1 MLAKLAVGNVRR
13 SARSYT
19 LYFVTLAIG
28 VAVFYAFNT
37 VSLQADFLDSNASDM
52 LESLG
57 DVLSGLTVFLAVIM
71 GFLMVYANSFLMRRR
86 KQELGLY
93 QVLGMRRGQ
102 VSAILAMETLLVG
115 LASFAAGI
123 AGGVLL
129 SQLLLFVTSGLFE
142 VAVTH
147 YRLFFSTD
155 ALGMTAGCFAVTFA
169 VMLALNLVT
178 LRRVRLVDLMGARC
192 ANERNGVRSLPVFVV
207 LFAAGLGAV
216 IAAYVRLT
224 REGFPGFTQGA
235 TQTGFLITTALVV
248 AGTVL
253 LFFGLAGTI
262 TALLQKMP
270 RFWWRDLHAFTARQL
285 ASRVNTTC
293 ASMAVVSLVLFL
305 ALTSVT
311 TGMAICTALNG
322 QADRYAAVD
331 ATLNATDL
339 SADLSNVDVVEAA
352 RTAGVDLGQVGS
364 YAQVRVRQSQ
374 GLADGG
380 GVTMQA
386 MADATGVEAP
396 AGYEAAYANTLGL
409 WVMSASDFNAQRA
422 LFGLAPV
429 SLGSDEYLIACTM
442 DSASDFYNKVLAAG
456 YSFSGAGRAFH
467 PAQTAVIDDA
477 SAQLENSSSTT
488 TDTGML
494 ILPDDATAGLP
505 VYDVLVKVRYAGDTE
520 AGDAA
525 LAPLASEG
533 STATVGSDAFLSAVE
548 AQNPDAIAFMVTRT
562 SALAAGVSITAL
574 IVYLALYIG
583 FVLVVA
589 CAAIM
594 AVQQLSATTDSAG
607 RYRTLHELGCPDRT
621 IFRSVRTQSGLMFA
635 APLAVALAHSLCA
648 LAAVLKLVET
658 FGYADLG
665 QTAAFAVAIFIV
677 AYGGYFVAT
686 YRAEHGMVRQ
696 AISRTR
702 RAL

>member
-1 MLAKLAVGNVRR
+1 MLAKLAVSNVRR

-102 VSAILAMETLLVG
+102 VSEILAMETLLVG
-115 LASFAAGI
+115 LVSFAVGI

-147 YRLFFSTD
+147 YKLFFSTD

-178 LRRVRLVDLMGARC
+178 LRRVRLVDLMGARR
-192 ANERNGVRSLPVFVV
+192 ANEKNGMRSLPVSVV

-216 IAAYVRLT
+216 IVAYVRLT
-224 REGFPGFTQGA
+224 CEGFPGFTQGA
-235 TQTGFLITTALVV
+235 TQAGFLITTALVAV
-248 AGTVL
+248 GTVL
-253 LFFGLAGTI
+253 LFFGLAGTV

-270 RFWWRDLHAFTARQL
+270 RFWWRDLNAFTARQL

-293 ASMAVVSLVLFL
+293 ASMAVVSLVLFV

-322 QADRYAAVD
+322 QANRYAAVD
-331 ATLNATDL
+331 ATLNATNL
-339 SADLSNVDVVEAA
+339 SGDLSNVDVVEAA

-374 GLADGG
+374 GLVDGG

-409 WVMSASDFNAQRA
+409 WVMSVSDFNAQRA
-422 LFGLAPV
+422 LFGLEPV

-456 YSFSGAGRAFH
+456 YSFGGAGRTFH

-477 SAQLENSSSTT
+477 SAQLENSSNT

-494 ILPDDATAGLP
+494 VLPDDATAGLP

-533 STATVGSDAFLSAVE
+533 STATVGSGAFFSAVE
-548 AQNPDAIAFMVTRT
+548 AQNPDAMVFMVTRT

-574 IVYLALYIG
+574 VVYLALYIG

-607 RYRTLHELGCPDRT
+607 RYRILHELGCPDQA

-648 LAAVLKLVET
+648 LAAVLKLVKT

>member
-102 VSAILAMETLLVG
+102 VSEILAMETLLVG
-115 LASFAAGI
+115 LVSFAVGI

-147 YRLFFSTD
+147 YKFFFSTD

-178 LRRVRLVDLMGARC
+178 LRRVRLVDLMGARR
-192 ANERNGVRSLPVFVV
+192 ANEKNGMRSLPVSVV

-216 IAAYVRLT
+216 IVAYVRLT
-224 REGFPGFTQGA
+224 CEGFPGFTQGA
-235 TQTGFLITTALVV
+235 TQTGFLITTALVAV
-248 AGTVL
+248 GTVL
-253 LFFGLAGTI
+253 LFFGLAGTV
-262 TALLQKMP
+262 TALLQKLP
-270 RFWWRDLHAFTARQL
+270 RFWWRDLNAFTARQL

-293 ASMAVVSLVLFL
+293 ASMAVVSLVLFV

-322 QADRYAAVD
+322 QANRYAAVD
-331 ATLNATDL
+331 ATLNATNL
-339 SADLSNVDVVEAA
+339 SGDLSNVDVVEAA

-374 GLADGG
+374 GLVDGG

-386 MADATGVEAP
+386 MVDATGVEAP

-422 LFGLAPV
+422 LFGLEPV
-429 SLGSDEYLIACTM
+429 SLGGDEYLIACTM

-456 YSFSGAGRAFH
+456 YSFGGAGRTFH
-467 PAQTAVIDDA
+467 PARAAVIDDA
-477 SAQLENSSSTT
+477 SAQLENSSNT

-494 ILPDDATAGLP
+494 VLPDDATAGLP

-548 AQNPDAIAFMVTRT
+548 AQNPDAIAFVVTRT

-607 RYRTLHELGCPDRT
+607 RYRTLHELGCPDQA
-621 IFRSVRTQSGLMFA
+621 IFRSVRTQSGIMFA

-648 LAAVLKLVET
+648 LAAVLKLVKT

>member
-1 MLAKLAVGNVRR
+1 
-13 SARSYT
+13 
-19 LYFVTLAIG
+19 
-28 VAVFYAFNT
+28 
-37 VSLQADFLDSNASDM
+37 
-52 LESLG
+52 
-57 DVLSGLTVFLAVIM
+57 
-71 GFLMVYANSFLMRRR
+71 
-86 KQELGLY
+86 
-93 QVLGMRRGQ
+93 
-102 VSAILAMETLLVG
+102 
-115 LASFAAGI
+115 
-123 AGGVLL
+123 
-129 SQLLLFVTSGLFE
+129 
-142 VAVTH
+142 
-147 YRLFFSTD
+147 
-155 ALGMTAGCFAVTFA
+155 
-169 VMLALNLVT
+169 
-178 LRRVRLVDLMGARC
+178 
-192 ANERNGVRSLPVFVV
+192 
-207 LFAAGLGAV
+207 
-216 IAAYVRLT
+216 
-224 REGFPGFTQGA
+224 
-235 TQTGFLITTALVV
+235 
-248 AGTVL
+248 
-253 LFFGLAGTI
+253 
-262 TALLQKMP
+262 
-270 RFWWRDLHAFTARQL
+270 
-285 ASRVNTTC
+285 
-293 ASMAVVSLVLFL
+293 MAVVSLVLFV

-322 QADRYAAVD
+322 QANRYAAVD
-331 ATLNATDL
+331 ATLNATNL
-339 SADLSNVDVVEAA
+339 SGDLSNVDVVEAA

-374 GLADGG
+374 GLVDGG

-409 WVMSASDFNAQRA
+409 WVMSVSDFNAQRA
-422 LFGLAPV
+422 LFGLEPV
-429 SLGSDEYLIACTM
+429 SLGGDEYLIACTM

-456 YSFSGAGRAFH
+456 YSFGGAGRAFH

-477 SAQLENSSSTT
+477 SAQLENSSNT

-494 ILPDDATAGLP
+494 VLPDDATAGLP

-533 STATVGSDAFLSAVE
+533 STATVGSDTFLSAVE

-607 RYRTLHELGCPDRT
+607 RYRTLHELGCPDQA
-621 IFRSVRTQSGLMFA
+621 IFRSVRAQSGVMFA

-648 LAAVLKLVET
+648 LAAVLKLVKT

>member
-52 LESLG
+52 LKSLG

-86 KQELGLY
+86 KKELGLY

-115 LASFAAGI
+115 LASFAVGI

-147 YRLFFSTD
+147 YRFFFSTD

-178 LRRVRLVDLMGARC
+178 LRRVRLVDLMGARR
-192 ANERNGVRSLPVFVV
+192 ANEKNGMRSLPVSVV

-216 IAAYVRLT
+216 IAAYVRLS

-235 TQTGFLITTALVV
+235 TQTGFLITTGLVTV
-248 AGTVL
+248 GTVL
-253 LFFGLAGTI
+253 LFFGLAGTV
-262 TALLQKMP
+262 TALLRKMP
-270 RFWWRDLHAFTARQL
+270 RFWWRDLNAFTARQL

-311 TGMAICTALNG
+311 TGMAICTAING

-331 ATLNATDL
+331 ATLNATNL

-352 RTAGVDLGQVGS
+352 RTVGVDLGQVGS

-380 GVTMQA
+380 AVTMQA

-396 AGYEAAYANTLGL
+396 AGFESAYANTLGL

-422 LFGLAPV
+422 LFGLEPV
-429 SLGSDEYLIACTM
+429 SLGGDEYLIACTM
-442 DSASDFYNKVLAAG
+442 DSSSDFYNKALAAG
-456 YSFSGAGRAFH
+456 YSFSGAGRTFH

-477 SAQLENSSSTT
+477 SAQLENSSNT

-494 ILPDDATAGLP
+494 ILPDDAAADLP

-548 AQNPDAIAFMVTRT
+548 AQNPDAVAFTVTRT

-607 RYRTLHELGCPDRT
+607 RYRTLHELGCPDRM

-686 YRAEHGMVRQ
+686 YRAEHGMVRR

>member
-52 LESLG
+52 LKSLG

-115 LASFAAGI
+115 LASFAVGI

-147 YRLFFSTD
+147 YRFFFSTD

-178 LRRVRLVDLMGARC
+178 LRRVRLVDLMGARR
-192 ANERNGVRSLPVFVV
+192 ANEKNGMRSLPVSVV

-216 IAAYVRLT
+216 IAAYVRLS

-235 TQTGFLITTALVV
+235 TQTGFLITTGLVTV
-248 AGTVL
+248 GTVL
-253 LFFGLAGTI
+253 LFFGLAGTV
-262 TALLQKMP
+262 TALLRKMP
-270 RFWWRDLHAFTARQL
+270 RFWWRDLNAFTARQL

-311 TGMAICTALNG
+311 TGMAICTAING

-331 ATLNATDL
+331 ATLNATNL

-352 RTAGVDLGQVGS
+352 RTVGVDLGQVGS

-380 GVTMQA
+380 AVTMQA

-396 AGYEAAYANTLGL
+396 AGFESAYANTLGL

-422 LFGLAPV
+422 LFGLEPV
-429 SLGSDEYLIACTM
+429 SLGGDEYLIACTM
-442 DSASDFYNKVLAAG
+442 DSSSDFYNKALAAG
-456 YSFSGAGRAFH
+456 YSFSGAGRTFH

-477 SAQLENSSSTT
+477 SAQLENSSNT

-494 ILPDDATAGLP
+494 ILPDDAAADLP

-548 AQNPDAIAFMVTRT
+548 AQNPDAVAFTVTRT

-607 RYRTLHELGCPDRT
+607 RYRTLHELGCPDRM

-686 YRAEHGMVRQ
+686 YRAEHGMVRR

>member
-52 LESLG
+52 LKSLG

-115 LASFAAGI
+115 LASFAVGI

-147 YRLFFSTD
+147 YRFFFSTD

-178 LRRVRLVDLMGARC
+178 LRRVRLVDLMGARR
-192 ANERNGVRSLPVFVV
+192 ANEKNGMRSLPVSVV

-216 IAAYVRLT
+216 IEAYVRLS

-235 TQTGFLITTALVV
+235 TQAGFLITTGLVT

-253 LFFGLAGTI
+253 LFFGLAGTV
-262 TALLQKMP
+262 TALLRKMP
-270 RFWWRDLHAFTARQL
+270 RFWWRDLNAFTARQL

-322 QADRYAAVD
+322 QADRYAPVD
-331 ATLNATDL
+331 ATLNATNL

-352 RTAGVDLGQVGS
+352 RTVGVDLGQVGS

-380 GVTMQA
+380 AVTMQA

-396 AGYEAAYANTLGL
+396 AGFESAYANTLGL

-422 LFGLAPV
+422 LFGLEPV

-442 DSASDFYNKVLAAG
+442 DSSSDFYNKALAAG
-456 YSFSGAGRAFH
+456 YSFSGAGRTFH
-467 PAQTAVIDDA
+467 PAQTAVINDA
-477 SAQLENSSSTT
+477 SAQLENSSNT

-494 ILPDDATAGLP
+494 ILPDDAAADLP

-548 AQNPDAIAFMVTRT
+548 AQNPDAVAFTVTRT

-607 RYRTLHELGCPDRT
+607 RYRTLHELGCPDRM

-686 YRAEHGMVRQ
+686 YRAEHGMVRR